1 MKKISLIVSISIAT
15 LFSINAQNVKIQT
28 NGKSGKTQVKVKV
41 KETPAPVTNVQI
53 KSNPGGTQVKIQ
65 NNPSGVKVKVKEH
78 PHKGKKN

>member
-28 NGKSGKTQVKVKV
+28 NGKSGKTQVKV

-78 PHKGKKN
+78 PHKDKKD

>member
-1 MKKISLIVSISIAT
+1 MVDISIAT

-41 KETPAPVTNVQI
+41 KETHAPVTNVQI
-53 KSNPGGTQVKIQ
+53 KNNPGGTQVKIQ
-65 NNPSGVKVKVKEH
+65 SNPSGVKVKEH